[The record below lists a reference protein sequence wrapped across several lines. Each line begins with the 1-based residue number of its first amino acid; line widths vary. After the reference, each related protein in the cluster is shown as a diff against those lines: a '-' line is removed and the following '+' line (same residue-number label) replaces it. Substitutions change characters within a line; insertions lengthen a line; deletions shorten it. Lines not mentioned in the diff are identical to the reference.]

1 MATLTREQS
10 IALKLIVGATIAAIK
25 AAGPQGAPAGVLFAA
40 MQVHGASKT
49 QFDSLMEG
57 LVRAGAIE
65 RNGLCYR
72 VKET

>member
-1 MATLTREQS
+1 MTTLTREQS

-40 MQVHGASKT
+40 MQGHGANKT

>member
-40 MQVHGASKT
+40 MQRHGANKT
-49 QFDSLMEG
+49 HFDSLMEG